1 MKIVFTGAQGVGK
14 TTLLDVLE
22 KCFTFNITF
31 NFMYNFTRNIAK
43 KGYQINEAGTDDT
56 QKAIMKLHQKIVEN
70 AEDVMMDRCA
80 LDGFVYTT
88 YLKNKGRI
96 SEDTFN
102 YCKHVFESCIYKY
115 DLIFY
120 LKPEFPITGDEYRS
134 SKQDYQTEIANIFEN
149 VIQSYG
155 LNVIRLTGT
164 VGDRIQKI
172 KQTLGETIRC

>member
-22 KCFTFNITF
+22 KCFTFNMNF
-31 NFMYNFTRNIAK
+31 NFIYNFTRNIAK

-56 QKAIMKLHQKIVEN
+56 QRVVMELHQEIVES
-70 AEDVMMDRCA
+70 AEDIIMDRCV

-88 YLKNKGRI
+88 YLKNKNQI

-102 YCKHVFESCIYKY
+102 YCRKVFESCIHKY
-115 DLIFY
+115 DVIFY

-134 SKQDYQTEIANIFEN
+134 DKRDYQTEIANIFEDI
-149 VIQSYG
+149 IQYY
-155 LNVIRLTGT
+155 NINTIKLTGT

-172 KQTLGETIRC
+172 KQTLGEIIKC

>member
-22 KCFTFNITF
+22 KCFAFNIDF
-31 NFMYNFTRNIAK
+31 NFIYNFTRNIAK
-43 KGYQINEAGTDDT
+43 KGYRINEAGTDDT
-56 QKAIMKLHQKIVEN
+56 QKAIMKLHQEIVEG
-70 AEDVMMDRCA
+70 AEDVIMDRCA

-102 YCKHVFESCIYKY
+102 YCKQVFESCICKY
-115 DLIFY
+115 DIIFY

-134 SKQDYQTEIANIFEN
+134 DKQSYQTEIADIFEYIIQRYAIN
-149 VIQSYG
+149 V
-155 LNVIRLTGT
+155 VRLTGT
-164 VGDRIQKI
+164 VGDRLQKI
-172 KQTLGETIRC
+172 KQVLGEIIKC